1 MLLIAAVFMLMED
14 TFSLGLSCSQ
24 VYDIVCLNRYALYS
38 FSGICKYYFEILQ
51 I

>member
-14 TFSLGLSCSQ
+14 TFSLGLSCS
-24 VYDIVCLNRYALYS
+24 YDIVCLNRYALYS